1 MNQGRRKD
9 QEEHSLL
16 FLGRCIFALFALI
29 TLGMVCHDGSM
40 FPWVNMGGVVGL
52 GITVMLAGKLIK

>member
-9 QEEHSLL
+9 QEADSLL
-16 FLGRCIFALFALI
+16 FLGRCILALFALI

-40 FPWVNMGGVVGL
+40 FPWVNLGGLVGL
-52 GITVMLAGKLIK
+52 GLTIKTAAVIK